1 MRTSYELALNNTMP
15 LSHFKTLVKVQ
26 RIHGIRLFTVY
37 ILNMDNCKLCSQ
49 PSKQKP
55 VQSQQNNVRTMFI

>member
-1 MRTSYELALNNTMP
+1 MRTSYELPLNNMM
-15 LSHFKTLVKVQ
+15 LSSHFKTLVKVQ
-26 RIHGIRLFTVY
+26 RINGFVY
-37 ILNMDNCKLCSQ
+37 LLYIYYMDNCKVCSQ